1 MNKEII
7 CSINKEDD
15 DAIKL
20 DIKNEEN
27 EQNPEINPLN
37 LNEKLIDEINKEANK
52 EEKKNKKDILV

>member
-37 LNEKLIDEINKEANK
+37 LNEKLIDEINKPI
-52 EEKKNKKDILV
+52 KKNQRLKKDILV